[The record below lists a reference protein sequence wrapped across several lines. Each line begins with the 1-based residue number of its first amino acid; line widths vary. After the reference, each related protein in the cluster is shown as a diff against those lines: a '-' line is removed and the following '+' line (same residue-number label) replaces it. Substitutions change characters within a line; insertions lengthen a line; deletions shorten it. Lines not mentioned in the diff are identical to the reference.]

1 LQEELENR
9 SVVLTTKAAKL
20 TAQVLA
26 KLMQAALRKMKE
38 NSGKASNKPGRMSF
52 KELSKGG
59 TLSSAP
65 ITEDNIKAFEP
76 VARKY
81 GISYDLKQDVS
92 TEPPRWLIFFRSKD
106 ATAMEAAFAEFNK
119 QQIKRATDRPSTRED
134 MHKRREN
141 IKNAVRDKTKH
152 KHREGPEL

>member
-9 SVVLTTKAAKL
+9 SVVLTTKATKL
-20 TAQVLA
+20 TARALA

-38 NSGKASNKPGRMSF
+38 SRGKASNKPGRMSF

-59 TLSSAP
+59 TLTSIP

-76 VARKY
+76 VARKF

-92 TEPPRWLIFFRSKD
+92 TEPPRWLVFFRSKD
-106 ATAMEAAFAEFNK
+106 TAAMEAAFAEFNK

-134 MHKRREN
+134 MQKRREKL
-141 IKNAVRDKTKH
+141 KNAVRDKTRH